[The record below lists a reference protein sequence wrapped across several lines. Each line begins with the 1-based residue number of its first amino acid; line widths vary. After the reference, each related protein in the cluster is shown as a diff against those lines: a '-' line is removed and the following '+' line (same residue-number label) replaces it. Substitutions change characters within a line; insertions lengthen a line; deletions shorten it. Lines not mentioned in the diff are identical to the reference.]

1 MPFITE
7 EINSVLPANEAGLL
21 IVAPWP
27 KAGVFAPETTEVNH
41 TEVLLEIAGKIR
53 QVRAELSVE
62 PGAKITVHV
71 VLEDGG
77 KADFVRSH
85 SAFLLSL
92 ARLGE
97 VKFDKPTKRMIHAVL
112 QKGVEIYLDLAG
124 SIDIEREKA
133 RLEKELATIERGKQV
148 AQAKLDNPQFAE
160 RAPVELV
167 EAEKQKLL
175 DYNTRLDRIREM
187 LSSLS

>member
-1 MPFITE
+1 
-7 EINSVLPANEAGLL
+7 
-21 IVAPWP
+21 
-27 KAGVFAPETTEVNH
+27 
-41 TEVLLEIAGKIR
+41 
-53 QVRAELSVE
+53 
-62 PGAKITVHV
+62 
-71 VLEDGG
+71 
-77 KADFVRSH
+77 
-85 SAFLLSL
+85 
-92 ARLGE
+92 
-97 VKFDKPTKRMIHAVL
+97 MIHAVL